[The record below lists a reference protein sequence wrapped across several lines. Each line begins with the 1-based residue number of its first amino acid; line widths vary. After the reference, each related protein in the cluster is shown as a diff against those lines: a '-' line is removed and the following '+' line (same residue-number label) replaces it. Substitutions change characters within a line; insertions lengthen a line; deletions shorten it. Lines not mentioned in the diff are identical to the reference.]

1 MLSAQQI
8 KAARAMLDWSQDELA
23 QASGLSLNTV
33 CSLENGHVSPRSSI
47 EVRKVLESKGFDF
60 IGTNGLSRRT
70 DEYKAYNGTDGR
82 DKFYDD
88 VLATVKE
95 KGGEVVA
102 IFETQEHLADA
113 LGVANHANLERL
125 ERLSKFAKVRCL
137 ISDLN
142 NSSLSIPYFQFGVI
156 PKHPFAPFSSFTY
169 GNKSALLARNG
180 ADYFY
185 FVMTSV
191 NIAQDRFNGFARD
204 WDAAVPFVTPNTT
217 SKSPRLK

>member
-1 MLSAQQI
+1 MSWHKPPACRSIRFAVLRTGI
-8 KAARAMLDWSQDELA
+8 YP
-23 QASGLSLNTV
+23 
-33 CSLENGHVSPRSSI
+33 PRSSI
-47 EVRKVLESKGFDF
+47 EVRKVLENKGFDF
-60 IGTNGLSRRT
+60 IGTNGLSRRS

-95 KGGEVVA
+95 KGGEIVA
-102 IFETQEHLADA
+102 IFETQEYLADA
-113 LGVANHANLERL
+113 LGITNHANLERL

-137 ISDLN
+137 ISDLS
-142 NSSLSIPYFQFGVI
+142 NSSLSIPYFQFGMI

-191 NIAQDRFNGFARD
+191 DIAQDRFKSFARD
-204 WDAAVPFVTPNTT
+204 WDAAVPFVVPHAT
-217 SKSPRLK
+217 